1 VRVAL
6 GDGCTIGEEHFVDH
20 ELGRIRNVRMDP
32 NGALY
37 VLTDGQDGM
46 LYRLDRATSENET
59 QEKTHL

>member
-6 GDGCTIGEEHFVDH
+6 GDGCTVSEEHFVDH
-20 ELGRIRNVRMDP
+20 ELGRIRNVRIDP

-37 VLTDGQDGM
+37 VMTDGQDGM
-46 LYRLDRATSENET
+46 LYRLNPATGESDT